1 MNKKILGVRTISGDV
16 FFGTVNKGIISEK
29 AQKISKQDFENCMI
43 EFIYHHRKEYN
54 SNDFFVNLS
63 GKKYKLHIRLTEEEN
78 GK

>member
-29 AQKISKQDFENCMI
+29 AQKISKQDFENCM
-43 EFIYHHRKEYN
+43 N
-54 SNDFFVNLS
+54 NFFVNLN